1 MPVHRFSRK
10 NILFQVYYLP
20 FLVVY
25 NGTTLPTIIGSLPWL
40 RKIFIRE
47 RIQVIH
53 GHSVDSRTNFNSGLF
68 GKLKITKLWGNVLY
82 SNEQNTKQFNFS
94 LYLLKSRYPKVLP
107 SREIKMLSCRRS
119 LRWRTRPSSTVV
131 WWVCAPCSR
140 TTLYSDSRMFRP
152 FWWTLSCSS
161 IPWPSLIGSFA
172 CPTQGLSFER
182 SIASPM

>member
-68 GKLKITKLWGNVLY
+68 GKLKITKLEKMCSVY
-82 SNEQNTKQFNFS
+82 SNEQNTKQIQFFS
-94 LYLLKSRYPKVLP
+94 L
-107 SREIKMLSCRRS
+107 I
-119 LRWRTRPSSTVV
+119 
-131 WWVCAPCSR
+131 
-140 TTLYSDSRMFRP
+140 
-152 FWWTLSCSS
+152 
-161 IPWPSLIGSFA
+161 
-172 CPTQGLSFER
+172 FEE
-182 SIASPM
+182 